1 MKEKG
6 CVCRRG
12 EGAYDATQK
21 LGETKIGTKE
31 KHICVCVC
39 VSMSLCCVW
48 NVCLA
53 KNKSRKKLNKKKK
66 RTPKF
71 ETKKGNESVQ
81 VNLKEKNKTK
91 QKHHTL

>member
-66 RTPKF
+66 
-71 ETKKGNESVQ
+71 KKNS
-81 VNLKEKNKTK
+81 KI
-91 QKHHTL
+91 